1 MVVNSYY
8 SHMISIITTSLL
20 LKKKRRRAI
29 NRKKEL
35 IYSEGID
42 CIERLFVSHNTL
54 LQAITLP
61 PLTSHEYNLI
71 QYNDSFFLICFLF
84 VFIIFMQVLLNFVF
98 FVFLSCVPIPFL
110 LPYWSSA
117 IPPPLCCNML
127 FNGRRVPHL
136 FFQCDNSRTRNKQSL
151 LVTDYYYLLWLD
163 WLVLFSFISLI
174 SPTKHTRF
182 TCFSLLP
189 HEYFSVSRLW
199 SLLV

>member
-1 MVVNSYY
+1 MKSINRFTRLSSLLLLSLLLKVIIMMVVNSYY
-8 SHMISIITTSLL
+8 YHIISIITTSLL

-42 CIERLFVSHNTL
+42 CIKRFFVSHNTL

-98 FVFLSCVPIPFL
+98 FVFLSCVPILSL
-110 LPYWSSA
+110 LPY
-117 IPPPLCCNML
+117 
-127 FNGRRVPHL
+127 
-136 FFQCDNSRTRNKQSL
+136 
-151 LVTDYYYLLWLD
+151 
-163 WLVLFSFISLI
+163 
-174 SPTKHTRF
+174 
-182 TCFSLLP
+182 
-189 HEYFSVSRLW
+189 
-199 SLLV
+199 